1 MLNRGPVAV
10 FTIFGGMDGK
20 ESLVGWIRWKEQNA
34 RKNQEQEAVI
44 DRAIGAK
51 LRALYDEVAREPV
64 PDRFIELL
72 KQLDKQDQK

>member
-1 MLNRGPVAV
+1 MLNRGPVAILPCLV
-10 FTIFGGMDGK
+10 ARMAKNPLSGGSVGK
-20 ESLVGWIRWKEQNA
+20 NRMHEK
-34 RKNQEQEAVI
+34 QEQEAVI

-72 KQLDKQDQK
+72 KQLDDKK

>member
-10 FTIFGGMDGK
+10 YTIIGGMDGK
-20 ESLVGWIRWKEQNA
+20 ESLVGWISWKNRMHE
-34 RKNQEQEAVI
+34 RQEQEAVM

-72 KQLDKQDQK
+72 KQLDEKK